1 MEAWII
7 NFSYLKNVKTY
18 HKITFYH
25 LQTEIAAPTMV
36 DKSYAATAVVP
47 KLYPKSVVINT
58 KLTWHVD
65 EAKYNKLSNI
75 EKTEK

>member
-1 MEAWII
+1 
-7 NFSYLKNVKTY
+7 
-18 HKITFYH
+18 
-25 LQTEIAAPTMV
+25 MV

-75 EKTEK
+75 EKTEI